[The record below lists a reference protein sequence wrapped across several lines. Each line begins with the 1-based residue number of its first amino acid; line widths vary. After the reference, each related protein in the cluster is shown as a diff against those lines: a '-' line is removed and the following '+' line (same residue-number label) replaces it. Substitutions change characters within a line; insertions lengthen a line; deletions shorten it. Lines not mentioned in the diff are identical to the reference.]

1 MVLVNEALEGLKWKL
16 GAWQG
21 TSELKGLR
29 PNVEKTKMVLS
40 SKNAGKVTMEGKF
53 LCAVYKKGV
62 GSSSILCHI
71 CIAVC
76 ITHIVVLEV
85 N

>member
-1 MVLVNEALEGLKWKL
+1 MALVSETLERLKWRL

-21 TSELKGLR
+21 RSELKGLR
-29 PNVEKTKMVLS
+29 PNVKKTKMVLS

-53 LCAVYKKGV
+53 LCAVYKKGA
-62 GSSSILCHI
+62 GSSSILCHL
-71 CIAVC
+71 CSVVC
-76 ITHIVVLEV
+76 VRHIVALEV

>member
-1 MVLVNEALEGLKWKL
+1 
-16 GAWQG
+16 
-21 TSELKGLR
+21 
-29 PNVEKTKMVLS
+29 MVLS

-71 CIAVC
+71 CIAMC

-85 N
+85 NWKRATSLNLRQVQVSK